1 MQVPSAIKL
10 QTLPALDDIITKE
23 NFPNELASPPH
34 NLAQSPSDKEY
45 QTENQMTGEGSP
57 LLSLAP
63 SDSEAPIQGRA
74 SSQNDFYD
82 DEQETKGLWYMIL
95 LTISIGGLQ
104 LAWSVELSNG
114 TPYLISLGLSKSSM
128 ALVWIAGPLS
138 GTLVQPYVGML
149 SDKCRSPLGKRTPFI
164 ILGSVA
170 TIISLL
176 ILAWVREISTGFLGL
191 FGVDSES
198 QISKDYVILVAV
210 LMVYVLDFSINTVQA
225 GIRAFILD
233 CAPSHQQETANAM
246 ASRALGIGNILGY
259 VAGYVNL
266 KQYFW
271 FFGDSQF
278 KILCVIASI
287 ALASTVFLSLSTI
300 RERDPSKEVR
310 LAPDQAGIVSFFKTL
325 FTSIKRLPPL
335 TRKVCEIQFFA
346 WIGMFPQLFYSS
358 SYVGEIYVQ
367 PYLKSNPHMSQSELD
382 QLYEKATRVGTFALL
397 VYAIT
402 SLATNVILPFFIA
415 PSYDTSTTRLFIPG
429 FTLRR
434 AWMFS
439 QLIFAACM
447 FSTTIV
453 RSVSAAIVVIGII
466 GICWAL
472 TLWAPFAIIS
482 AEVSKRDSL
491 YRKSDVNQFNTNKI
505 AEQSQDQAGVILGI
519 HNMSIAAPQIIATVG
534 SSIIFKFLQ
543 KPRGTPGDISF
554 SVVLALGSFSTL
566 VAAWLTS
573 RMEDRITLVNN
584 EEYHN

>member
-1 MQVPSAIKL
+1 MQVLGDIKL
-10 QTLPALDDIITKE
+10 QTLPALGDIIIQK
-23 NFPNELASPPH
+23 NFPNELALLPH
-34 NLAQSPSDKEY
+34 NLAQDSSDKEY
-45 QTENQMTGEGSP
+45 QKENPMTDEESP
-57 LLSLAP
+57 FLS
-63 SDSEAPIQGRA
+63 SNSNESEALIQGRA
-74 SSQNDFYD
+74 SSQNDFYEHD
-82 DEQETKGLWYMIL
+82 QKTKSLWYMIL
-95 LTISIGGLQ
+95 LTVSIGGLQ

-149 SDKCRSPLGKRTPFI
+149 SDKCRSPWGKRTPFI
-164 ILGSVA
+164 ILGSIA

-176 ILAWVREISTGFLGL
+176 TLAWVREISTGFIGL
-191 FGVDSES
+191 FGIDSNS
-198 QISKDYVILVAV
+198 QKSKDCVILVAV

-233 CAPSHQQETANAM
+233 CAPSHQQESANAM
-246 ASRALGIGNILGY
+246 ASRALGVGNIIGY
-259 VAGYVNL
+259 IAGYVNL

-278 KILCVIASI
+278 KILCVIASL

-310 LAPDQAGIVSFFKTL
+310 SVPDQAGIVSFFRTL

-358 SYVGEIYVQ
+358 SYIGEIYVQ

-434 AWMFS
+434 AWMLS

-453 RSVSAAIVVIGII
+453 RSVSAATVLIGII

-472 TLWAPFAIIS
+472 SLWAPFAIIS
-482 AEVSKRDSL
+482 AEVSKRDLL
-491 YRKSDVNQFNTNKI
+491 YRKSDINQCNTNNTTEK
-505 AEQSQDQAGVILGI
+505 SQDRAGVILGI
-519 HNMSIAAPQIIATVG
+519 HNMSIAAPQIIATVC

-554 SVVLALGSFSTL
+554 SVVLTLGGFSTL

-573 RMEDRITLVNN
+573 RMEDRTTLIN
-584 EEYHN
+584 EEYHS